1 MKLSINL
8 NKIALIRNSRG
19 SISPN
24 LEYFARTA
32 LEENILGLTAHPRP
46 DNRHIRYEDLELI
59 NKLTNE
65 YQKEFNIEGNPL
77 ELPSSEYRGYLAL
90 IKEFKPTQAT
100 LVPDDT
106 NQLTSDHGW
115 DINDLNDG
123 NFTDSIINNCN
134 RCSVFIDAGTDLS
147 LLKNKNINAIE
158 IYTGPYADAHKLGD
172 KELLKKE
179 LKKIIFTAESARNLG
194 LRVNAG
200 HDLDLNNL
208 PLLKEHEI
216 IDEVSIGHAIISESL
231 DKGFKTTIRQY
242 IKITN
247 G

>member
-59 NKLTNE
+59 KKLTDE

-77 ELPSSEYRGYLAL
+77 EQPSSKYRGYLAL
-90 IKEFKPTQAT
+90 IEEFKPTQAT

-115 DINDLNDG
+115 DISDLNDE
-123 NFTDSIINNCN
+123 NFTDSIIKYCD
-134 RCSVFIDAGTDLS
+134 RCSVFINAGTDLS

-158 IYTGPYADAHKLGD
+158 IYTGPYAVAHKSGN
-172 KELLKKE
+172 KELLDIE
-179 LKKIIFTAESARNLG
+179 LKKIIFTAESAREEG

-200 HDLDLNNL
+200 HDLDLCNI
-208 PLLKEHEI
+208 PLLRERDL

-242 IKITN
+242 IKTIN

>member
-59 NKLTNE
+59 KKLTDE

-77 ELPSSEYRGYLAL
+77 EQPSSKYRGYLAL
-90 IKEFKPTQAT
+90 IEEFKPTQAT

-115 DINDLNDG
+115 DISELNG
-123 NFTDSIINNCN
+123 ENFTSSIINNCD
-134 RCSVFIDAGTDLS
+134 RCSVFINAGTDLS
-147 LLKNKNINAIE
+147 SLNNKNINAIE
-158 IYTGPYADAHKLGD
+158 IYTGPYADAHKSGD
-172 KELLKKE
+172 KELLDIE
-179 LKKIIFTAESARNLG
+179 LKKIIFTAESAREAG

-200 HDLDLNNL
+200 HDLDLSNR
-208 PLLKEHEI
+208 PLLRERDL

-242 IKITN
+242 IKTIN

>member
-59 NKLTNE
+59 KKLTDE

-77 ELPSSEYRGYLAL
+77 EQPSSKYRGYLAL
-90 IKEFKPTQAT
+90 IEEFKPTQAT

-115 DINDLNDG
+115 EISELNG
-123 NFTDSIINNCN
+123 ENFTSSIINNCD
-134 RCSVFIDAGTDLS
+134 RCSIFVNAGTDLS
-147 LLKNKNINAIE
+147 SLNNKNINAIE
-158 IYTGPYADAHKLGD
+158 IYTGPYAVAHKSGN
-172 KELLKKE
+172 KKLLDIE
-179 LKKIIFTAESARNLG
+179 LKKIIFTAESAREAG

-200 HDLDLNNL
+200 HDLDLSNI
-208 PLLKEHEI
+208 PLLRERDL

-242 IKITN
+242 IKTIN

>member
-59 NKLTNE
+59 KKLTDE

-77 ELPSSEYRGYLAL
+77 EQPSSKYRGYLAL
-90 IKEFKPTQAT
+90 IEEFKPTQAT

-115 DINDLNDG
+115 DISELNG
-123 NFTDSIINNCN
+123 ENFTSSIINNCD
-134 RCSVFIDAGTDLS
+134 RCSVFINAGTDLS
-147 LLKNKNINAIE
+147 SLNNKNINAIE
-158 IYTGPYADAHKLGD
+158 IYTGPYADAHKSGD
-172 KELLKKE
+172 KELLDIE
-179 LKKIIFTAESARNLG
+179 LKKIIFTAESAREAG

-200 HDLDLNNL
+200 HDLDLNNI
-208 PLLKEHEI
+208 PLLRERDL

-242 IKITN
+242 IKTIN

>member
-19 SISPN
+19 FISPN

-46 DNRHIRYEDLELI
+46 DNRHIRYADLELI
-59 NKLTNE
+59 KKLTNE

-77 ELPSSEYRGYLAL
+77 ELPSTEYRGYLAL
-90 IKEFKPTQAT
+90 VKKFKPTQAT

-115 DINDLNDG
+115 DINDLNDE
-123 NFTDSIINNCN
+123 NFTDSIIDNCS

-179 LKKIIFTAESARNLG
+179 LKKIIFTAESAINQG

-208 PLLKEHEI
+208 PLLKEQEI

>member
-158 IYTGPYADAHKLGD
+158 IYTGPYADAYKLGD

-179 LKKIIFTAESARNLG
+179 LKKIIFTAESARNQG

>member
-46 DNRHIRYEDLELI
+46 DNRHIRYEDLGLI
-59 NKLTNE
+59 KKLTDE

-77 ELPSSEYRGYLAL
+77 EQPSSEYRGYLAL
-90 IKEFKPTQAT
+90 IEEFKPTQAT

-115 DINDLNDG
+115 DISELNG
-123 NFTDSIINNCN
+123 ENFTSSITNNCD
-134 RCSVFIDAGTDLS
+134 RCSIFINAGTNLS
-147 LLKNKNINAIE
+147 LLRNKNINAIE
-158 IYTGPYADAHKLGD
+158 IYTGPYADAFKSGD
-172 KELLKKE
+172 EELLEKE
-179 LKKIIFTAESARNLG
+179 FKKIVLTAESAKEQG

-200 HDLDLNNL
+200 HDLDLCNL
-208 PLLKEHEI
+208 PLLQELNL

-242 IKITN
+242 IRIVN

>member
-46 DNRHIRYEDLELI
+46 DKRHIRYADLELI
-59 NKLTNE
+59 KKLTNE

-77 ELPSSEYRGYLAL
+77 ELPSTEYKGYLAL
-90 IKEFKPTQAT
+90 VKKFKPTQAT

-115 DINDLNDG
+115 DINDLNDE
-123 NFTDSIINNCN
+123 NFTDSIIDNCS

-158 IYTGPYADAHKLGD
+158 IYTGPYADAHKSGD
-172 KELLKKE
+172 EELLKKE
-179 LKKIIFTAESARNLG
+179 LKKIIFTAESARNQG

-200 HDLDLNNL
+200 HDLDLYNL
-208 PLLKEHEI
+208 PLLKEQEI
-216 IDEVSIGHAIISESL
+216 IDEVSVGHAIISESL

-242 IKITN
+242 IKIIN

>member
-59 NKLTNE
+59 KKLTDE

-77 ELPSSEYRGYLAL
+77 EQASSKYRGYLAL
-90 IKEFKPTQAT
+90 IEEFKPTQAT

-115 DINDLNDG
+115 DISELNG
-123 NFTDSIINNCN
+123 ENFTSSIINNCD
-134 RCSVFIDAGTDLS
+134 RCSVFVNAGTDLS
-147 LLKNKNINAIE
+147 SLNNKNINAIE
-158 IYTGPYADAHKLGD
+158 IYTGPYAVAHKSGN
-172 KELLKKE
+172 KELLDIE
-179 LKKIIFTAESARNLG
+179 LKKILFTAESAREGG

-200 HDLDLNNL
+200 HDLDLSNI
-208 PLLKEHEI
+208 PLLRERDL

-242 IKITN
+242 IKTIN

>member
-46 DNRHIRYEDLELI
+46 DNRHIRYTDLELI
-59 NKLTNE
+59 KKLTNE

-77 ELPSSEYRGYLAL
+77 ELPSTEYRGYLAL
-90 IKEFKPTQAT
+90 IKKFKPTQAA

-106 NQLTSDHGW
+106 NQLTSGHGW
-115 DINDLNDG
+115 GIRDLNG
-123 NFTDSIINNCN
+123 ENFTSSIIDNCD
-134 RCSVFIDAGTDLS
+134 RCSVFIDAGTDLRS
-147 LLKNKNINAIE
+147 LNNKNINAIE
-158 IYTGPYADAHKLGD
+158 IYTGPYADAYKSGDRKLLD
-172 KELLKKE
+172 KELN
-179 LKKIIFTAESARNLG
+179 KIIFTAESAKEQG
-194 LRVNAG
+194 LRINAG
-200 HDLDLNNL
+200 HDLDLRNL
-208 PLLKEHEI
+208 PLLRENDL

-242 IKITN
+242 IKIIN

>member
-59 NKLTNE
+59 KKLTDE

-77 ELPSSEYRGYLAL
+77 EEPSLKYRGYLAL
-90 IKEFKPTQAT
+90 IEEFKPTQAT

-115 DINDLNDG
+115 DISELHVE
-123 NFTDSIINNCN
+123 NFTSSIINNCD
-134 RCSVFIDAGTDLS
+134 RCSVFINAGTDLS
-147 LLKNKNINAIE
+147 SLNNKNINAIE
-158 IYTGPYADAHKLGD
+158 IYTGPYADAHKSGD
-172 KELLKKE
+172 KELLDIE
-179 LKKIIFTAESARNLG
+179 LKKIIFTAESAREAG

-200 HDLDLNNL
+200 HDLDLSNI
-208 PLLKEHEI
+208 PLLRERDL

-242 IKITN
+242 IKTIN

>member
-46 DNRHIRYEDLELI
+46 DNRHIRYSDLELI
-59 NKLTNE
+59 KKLTNE
-65 YQKEFNIEGNPL
+65 YDKEFNIEGNPL
-77 ELPSSEYRGYLAL
+77 EPPSTKYIGYLAL
-90 IKEFKPTQAT
+90 VKKFKPTQAT

-115 DINDLNDG
+115 DIKDLNDE
-123 NFTDSIINNCN
+123 NFTDSVINNCN

-158 IYTGPYADAHKLGD
+158 IFTGPYADAHKSGD
-172 KELLKKE
+172 KELLEKE
-179 LKKIIFTAESARNLG
+179 LKKIIFTAESAKNEG

-231 DKGFKTTIRQY
+231 DRGFKTTIRQY
-242 IKITN
+242 IKIIN

>member
-32 LEENILGLTAHPRP
+32 LEEDILGLTAHPRP
-46 DNRHIRYEDLELI
+46 DNRHIRYADLELI
-59 NKLTNE
+59 KKLTNE

-77 ELPSSEYRGYLAL
+77 ELPSTEYRGYLAL
-90 IKEFKPTQAT
+90 VKKFKPTQAT

-115 DINDLNDG
+115 DINDLNDE
-123 NFTDSIINNCN
+123 NFTDSIIDNCS

-158 IYTGPYADAHKLGD
+158 IYTGPYADAHKSSD

-208 PLLKEHEI
+208 PLLKQQEI

-231 DKGFKTTIRQY
+231 EKGFKTTIQQY
-242 IKITN
+242 IKIIN

>member
-59 NKLTNE
+59 KKLTDE

-77 ELPSSEYRGYLAL
+77 EQPSSKYRGYLAL
-90 IKEFKPTQAT
+90 IEEFKPTQAT

-115 DINDLNDG
+115 DISELNRE
-123 NFTDSIINNCN
+123 NFTSSIINNCD
-134 RCSVFIDAGTDLS
+134 RCSVFVNAGTDLS
-147 LLKNKNINAIE
+147 SLNNKNINAIE
-158 IYTGPYADAHKLGD
+158 IYTGPYAVAHKSGN
-172 KELLKKE
+172 KELLDIE
-179 LKKIIFTAESARNLG
+179 LKKIIFTAESAREAG

-200 HDLDLNNL
+200 HDLDLSNI
-208 PLLKEHEI
+208 PLLRERDL

-242 IKITN
+242 IKTIN

>member
-158 IYTGPYADAHKLGD
+158 IYTGPYADAYKLGD

>member
-59 NKLTNE
+59 KKLTDE

-77 ELPSSEYRGYLAL
+77 EQPSSKYRGYLAL
-90 IKEFKPTQAT
+90 IEEFKPTQAT

-115 DINDLNDG
+115 DISELNG
-123 NFTDSIINNCN
+123 ENFTSSIINNCE
-134 RCSVFIDAGTDLS
+134 RCSVFINAGTDLCS
-147 LLKNKNINAIE
+147 LNNKNINAIE
-158 IYTGPYADAHKLGD
+158 IYTGPYADAHKSGD
-172 KELLKKE
+172 KELLDIE
-179 LKKIIFTAESARNLG
+179 LKKIIFTAESAREAG

-200 HDLDLNNL
+200 HDLDLSNI
-208 PLLKEHEI
+208 PLLREYDL

-242 IKITN
+242 IKTIN

>member
-59 NKLTNE
+59 KKLTDE

-77 ELPSSEYRGYLAL
+77 EQPSSKYRGYLAL
-90 IKEFKPTQAT
+90 IEEFKPTQAT

-115 DINDLNDG
+115 DISELNG
-123 NFTDSIINNCN
+123 ENFTSSIINNCD
-134 RCSVFIDAGTDLS
+134 RCSVFVNAGTDLS
-147 LLKNKNINAIE
+147 SLNNKNINAIE
-158 IYTGPYADAHKLGD
+158 IYTGPYAVAHKSGN
-172 KELLKKE
+172 KELLDIE
-179 LKKIIFTAESARNLG
+179 LKKIIFTAESAREAG

-200 HDLDLNNL
+200 HDLDLNNI
-208 PLLKEHEI
+208 PLLRERDL

-242 IKITN
+242 IKTIN

>member
-242 IKITN
+242 IKITD

>member
-59 NKLTNE
+59 KKLTDE

-77 ELPSSEYRGYLAL
+77 EEPSLKYRGYLAL
-90 IKEFKPTQAT
+90 IEEFKPTQAT

-115 DINDLNDG
+115 DINELHG
-123 NFTDSIINNCN
+123 ENFTSSIINNCD
-134 RCSVFIDAGTDLS
+134 RCSVFINAGTDLS
-147 LLKNKNINAIE
+147 SLNNKNINAIE
-158 IYTGPYADAHKLGD
+158 IYTGPYADAHKSGD
-172 KELLKKE
+172 KELLDIE
-179 LKKIIFTAESARNLG
+179 LKKIIFTAESAREAG

-200 HDLDLNNL
+200 HDLDLSNI
-208 PLLKEHEI
+208 PLLRERDL

-242 IKITN
+242 IKTIN

>member
-32 LEENILGLTAHPRP
+32 LDENILGLTAHPRP

-59 NKLTNE
+59 KKLTDE

-77 ELPSSEYRGYLAL
+77 ELPSSEYKGYLAL
-90 IKEFKPTQAT
+90 IEEFKPTQAT

-115 DINDLNDG
+115 DINELNG
-123 NFTDSIINNCN
+123 ENFTSSITNNCE
-134 RCSVFIDAGTDLS
+134 RCSVFINAGTDLS
-147 LLKNKNINAIE
+147 SLNNKNINAIE
-158 IYTGPYADAHKLGD
+158 IYTGPYADAHKSGN
-172 KELLKKE
+172 KELLDKE
-179 LKKIIFTAESARNLG
+179 LKKIIFTAESAREG
-194 LRVNAG
+194 ALRVNAG
-200 HDLDLNNL
+200 HDLDLSNI
-208 PLLKEHEI
+208 PLLRERDL

-242 IKITN
+242 IKTIN

>member
-32 LEENILGLTAHPRP
+32 LEEDILGLTAHPRP
-46 DNRHIRYEDLELI
+46 DNRHIRYADLELI
-59 NKLTNE
+59 KKLTNE

-77 ELPSSEYRGYLAL
+77 ELPSTEYRGYLAL
-90 IKEFKPTQAT
+90 VKKFKPTQAT

-115 DINDLNDG
+115 DINDLNDE
-123 NFTDSIINNCN
+123 NFTDSIIDNCS

-242 IKITN
+242 IKITD

>member
-179 LKKIIFTAESARNLG
+179 LKKIIFTAESARNQG

>member
-19 SISPN
+19 SISPS
-24 LEYFARTA
+24 LEYFARIA

-59 NKLTNE
+59 KKLTDE

-77 ELPSSEYRGYLAL
+77 ELPSPEYRGYLAL
-90 IKEFKPTQAT
+90 IEIFKPTQAT
-100 LVPDDT
+100 LVPDDS

-115 DINDLNDG
+115 DISDLNG
-123 NFTDSIINNCN
+123 ENFTDSIINNCD
-134 RCSVFIDAGTDLS
+134 RCSVFINAGTDLNS
-147 LLKNKNINAIE
+147 LNNKNINAIE
-158 IYTGPYADAHKLGD
+158 IYTGPYADAYKSGVRELLD
-172 KELLKKE
+172 KELN
-179 LKKIIFTAESARNLG
+179 KIIFTAKSAKEHG

-200 HDLDLNNL
+200 HDLDLDNL
-208 PLLKEHEI
+208 PMLREHDL

-231 DKGFKTTIRQY
+231 NQGFKSTIRQY
-242 IKITN
+242 IKIVN

>member
-179 LKKIIFTAESARNLG
+179 LKKIIFTAESAINQG

-208 PLLKEHEI
+208 PLLKEQEI

-242 IKITN
+242 IKVIN

>member
-59 NKLTNE
+59 KKLTDE

-77 ELPSSEYRGYLAL
+77 EQPSSKYRGYLAL
-90 IKEFKPTQAT
+90 IEEFKPTQAT

-115 DINDLNDG
+115 DINELNG
-123 NFTDSIINNCN
+123 ENFTSSIISNCD
-134 RCSVFIDAGTDLS
+134 RCSVFINAGTDLNS
-147 LLKNKNINAIE
+147 LNNKNINAIE
-158 IYTGPYADAHKLGD
+158 IYTGPYADVHKSGN
-172 KELLKKE
+172 KELLDIE
-179 LKKIIFTAESARNLG
+179 LKKIIFTAESAREQG

-200 HDLDLNNL
+200 HDLDLSNI
-208 PLLKEHEI
+208 PLLKEHDL

-231 DKGFKTTIRQY
+231 DKGFKTTIRRY
-242 IKITN
+242 IETIN

>member
-59 NKLTNE
+59 KKLTDE

-77 ELPSSEYRGYLAL
+77 EQPSSKYRGYLAL
-90 IKEFKPTQAT
+90 IDEFKPTQAT

-115 DINDLNDG
+115 DISELNG
-123 NFTDSIINNCN
+123 ENFTSSIINNCD
-134 RCSVFIDAGTDLS
+134 RCSVFINAGTDLCS
-147 LLKNKNINAIE
+147 LNNKNINAIE
-158 IYTGPYADAHKLGD
+158 IYTGPYADAHKSGD
-172 KELLKKE
+172 KELLDIE
-179 LKKIIFTAESARNLG
+179 LKKIIFTAESAREAG

-200 HDLDLNNL
+200 HDLDLSNI
-208 PLLKEHEI
+208 PLLRERDL

-242 IKITN
+242 IKTIN

>member
-19 SISPN
+19 FISPN

-46 DNRHIRYEDLELI
+46 DNRHIRYADLELI
-59 NKLTNE
+59 KKLTNE

-77 ELPSSEYRGYLAL
+77 ELPSTEYRGYLAL
-90 IKEFKPTQAT
+90 VKKFKPTQAT

-115 DINDLNDG
+115 DINDLNDE
-123 NFTDSIINNCN
+123 NFTNSIIDNCS

-179 LKKIIFTAESARNLG
+179 LKKIIFTAESAINQG

-208 PLLKEHEI
+208 PLLKEQEI

-242 IKITN
+242 IKVIN

>member
-59 NKLTNE
+59 KKLTDE

-77 ELPSSEYRGYLAL
+77 EHPSSKYRGYLAL
-90 IKEFKPTQAT
+90 IEEFKPTQAT

-115 DINDLNDG
+115 DISELNG
-123 NFTDSIINNCN
+123 ENFTSSIINNCD
-134 RCSVFIDAGTDLS
+134 RCSVFVNAGTDLS
-147 LLKNKNINAIE
+147 SLNNKNINAIE
-158 IYTGPYADAHKLGD
+158 IYTGPYAVAHKSGN
-172 KELLKKE
+172 KELLDIE
-179 LKKIIFTAESARNLG
+179 LKKIIFTAESAREAG

-200 HDLDLNNL
+200 HDLDLSNL
-208 PLLKEHEI
+208 PLLRERDL

-231 DKGFKTTIRQY
+231 DKGFKSTIRQY
-242 IKITN
+242 IKTIN

>member
-115 DINDLNDG
+115 DINDLNDE
-123 NFTDSIINNCN
+123 NFTDSVINNCN
-134 RCSVFIDAGTDLS
+134 RCSVFIDAGTDLC

-179 LKKIIFTAESARNLG
+179 LKKIIFTAESARNQG

>member
-19 SISPN
+19 SISPS

-134 RCSVFIDAGTDLS
+134 RCSAFIDAGTDLS

-179 LKKIIFTAESARNLG
+179 LKKIIFTAESAINQG